1 MTQLLLLRAFPSRPF
16 RARLLAGALAGVI
29 GVAMAAPAL
38 ATEPAPAEA
47 ASAPSA
53 QSVPGAPAAKPAK
66 AHKHS
71 AAKKRKATAAQHG
84 SGKGKASAKTK
95 TKAKANANAA
105 GPAYASRPEVMRF
118 ADEMAAQRNL
128 DRAWVRQ
135 AIGQARHI
143 PAVVKLM
150 QPPTQTFVKNWAVYR
165 SRFIDDTRIAAGVKF
180 WQSHAATLARA
191 EKEYGVPQEII
202 VGIIGVETI
211 YGQNTGNF
219 RVMDALTTLAFD
231 FPATHPR
238 ASERSEFFKRELEQ
252 FLSHQNRLGTDPML
266 ALGSYAGA
274 MGLPQFM
281 PSSWVRFAVD
291 FDGDDKIDLWNS
303 PADAIGSVASYF
315 KAFNWQ
321 TGMPTHY
328 PVSFDKNRLDMD
340 ALMAPDIL
348 PTFSVASF
356 AAKGAV
362 LESEALQHK
371 GPLALIELLNG
382 PNAPSFVAG
391 TDNFYVIT
399 RYNWSSYY
407 AMAVIELGQ
416 AVARAVNKK

>member
-1 MTQLLLLRAFPSRPF
+1 MNQLLPSRAFPSRSL
-16 RARLLAGALAGVI
+16 RDRLLAGTLAGLI
-29 GVAMAAPAL
+29 SVALTAPAL
-38 ATEPAPAEA
+38 ATEPAPTEA
-47 ASAPSA
+47 ASAP
-53 QSVPGAPAAKPAK
+53 GAAAAKPAK
-66 AHKHS
+66 AHKPS

-84 SGKGKASAKTK
+84 AGKSAKA
-95 TKAKANANAA
+95 KAKANAA
-105 GPAYASRPEVMRF
+105 GTAYASRPEVMRF
-118 ADEMAAQRNL
+118 ADELAAQRNL
-128 DRAWVRQ
+128 DRAWVRR

-150 QPPTQTFVKNWAVYR
+150 QPPTQPFVKNWAVYR

-231 FPATHPR
+231 FPAAHPR
-238 ASERSEFFKRELEQ
+238 AAERSEFFKREIEQ

-274 MGLPQFM
+274 MGLPQFL

-328 PVSFDKNRLDMD
+328 PVSFDKARLDMD
-340 ALMAPDIL
+340 ALMTPDIL

-356 AAKGAV
+356 TAKGAV
-362 LESEALQHK
+362 LEGEALQHK

-416 AVARAVNKK
+416 AIKVNRATTQTQAR